1 MTVREIYNGALKLM
15 SESAED
21 QENEDY
27 EERAPYIMATFC
39 SQLRGTDSAI
49 RRLTGENETKSFSPV
64 YVQLDSEFPLLD
76 AFVAPAMLY
85 LAAMLVIDY
94 DTELYDRFFSRYCD
108 AVSKICDTTVGV
120 CEKTADKY
128 FTE

>member
-15 SESAED
+15 SESAGNE
-21 QENEDY
+21 ENEDY

-49 RRLTGENETKSFSPV
+49 RRLNGDNEADSFSPV
-64 YVQLDSEFPLLD
+64 YIELDSEFPLLD
-76 AFVAPAMLY
+76 VFASSSMLY

-94 DTELYDRFFSRYCD
+94 DADLYDRFFSRYCD
-108 AVSKICDTTVGV
+108 AVSKICDTTSGV
-120 CEKTADKY
+120 CEKTTDKY